1 MKIEPQSGAEL
12 SEFAKAI
19 EPMTVAMLTHRD
31 AKGVLVSRP
40 MLALEMDRHGA
51 LWFATALS
59 ATPVEQLAELNL
71 SFSDTERSAY
81 VSLSGRGELHADRG
95 RITRLLTESSRAWHA
110 DGPGSRNLALLKFV
124 TNSAQRWDVRQSQMV
139 QIFAIAA
146 PVMRDLAFPNRET
159 LFGLT
164 APAPKTTTAWPA
176 RRRASA
182 STVRAPQ
189 PAVASQLTF

>member
-12 SEFAKAI
+12 SELAKAI

-71 SFSDTERSAY
+71 SFSDTVRSAY

-95 RITRLLTESSRAWHA
+95 IITRLLTESSRAWHV

-124 TNSAQRWDVRQSQMV
+124 TNSAQRWDARQSQMV
-139 QIFAIAA
+139 HIFDIAA
-146 PVMRDLAFPNRET
+146 TLTRGLAFPNRKT
-159 LFGLT
+159 SFGLT
-164 APAPKTTTAWPA
+164 LPAPKTTTA
-176 RRRASA
+176 
-182 STVRAPQ
+182 
-189 PAVASQLTF
+189 